1 MRDVIIGENDIST
14 SSHDNTAFLCG
25 HFADKITLGEKEH
38 IRLYGEELFRSFSK
52 ITQYSAAASGTI
64 NAIIYNFLLNLTP
77 FGHKLSV

>member
-64 NAIIYNFLLNLTP
+64 NAIIYNF
-77 FGHKLSV
+77 F